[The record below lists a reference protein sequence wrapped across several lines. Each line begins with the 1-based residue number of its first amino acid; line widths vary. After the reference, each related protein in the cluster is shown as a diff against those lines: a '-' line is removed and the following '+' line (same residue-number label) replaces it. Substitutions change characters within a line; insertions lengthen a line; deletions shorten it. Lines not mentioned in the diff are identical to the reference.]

1 MQKFQTRIS
10 FVEALRWQGQQELS
24 TENAPIQDVI
34 IQRDARTFVVTPEGR
49 REIRVGDW
57 LLKDSAGAFMTMS
70 DEMFRQKYEP
80 VKLPCPAI

>member
-24 TENAPIQDVI
+24 TQNAPIQAVI
-34 IQRDARTFVVTPEGR
+34 VQQDARTFVVTPEGR

-80 VKLPCPAI
+80 VKLPCPAA